1 MEQGSHTG
9 GRQELPSLCCL
20 LLARHSQT
28 KVCLAQFQLNFSL
41 GQLTAE
47 HVFKFLQDV
56 KTHTKTQRLLPNIL
70 ERVLEEPAHS
80 GSAATKD
87 TLLGLGR
94 GGMGPTVCTQVTIK
108 CIHSPVQGT
117 TVQCPSLT
125 LLQVSNK
132 KNEVK
137 QNGKS
142 KQAASPPR
150 QGRSRRLI
158 PPSMNPPRGAGA
170 IVPCFPKRPSVPGG
184 SRGGISDSQC
194 YLYAE
199 TE

>member
-1 MEQGSHTG
+1 MEQWGHTR
-9 GRQELPSLCCL
+9 GRQELPNLCYL
-20 LLARHSQT
+20 PLAQSRQT
-28 KVCLAQFQLNFSL
+28 EVCLAQFQLNFSL

-47 HVFKFLQDV
+47 HDFKFLQDV

-70 ERVLEEPAHS
+70 ERVLEEPAHA

-94 GGMGPTVCTQVTIK
+94 GGTGPTVRTQVTIK

-125 LLQVSNK
+125 LLQVSNQ

-137 QNGKS
+137 QN
-142 KQAASPPR
+142 
-150 QGRSRRLI
+150 
-158 PPSMNPPRGAGA
+158 
-170 IVPCFPKRPSVPGG
+170 
-184 SRGGISDSQC
+184 
-194 YLYAE
+194 
-199 TE
+199 